1 MIYRI
6 GPSGL
11 ETKMLETL
19 GINKNKQTANFGDFL
34 QNAIANQIGT
44 TNELIKAAD
53 QKGIDFALGKVE
65 DVAEVMA
72 MQEIANTSLQF
83 TVQLRNSLLEAYN
96 EIMRIQV

>member
-6 GPSGL
+6 GPTGL

-19 GINKNKQTANFGDFL
+19 GAKKIQTGASFEDFL
-34 QNAIANQIGT
+34 KNAIQGQVSS

-53 QKGIDFALGKVE
+53 QKGIDFALGKIE
-65 DVAEVMA
+65 DIADVMA
-72 MQEIANTSLQF
+72 AQEIANASLQF

-96 EIMRIQV
+96 EIMRLQV

>member
-6 GPSGL
+6 GPAGL

-19 GINKNKQTANFGDFL
+19 GVKKNQETANFGDFL
-34 QNAIANQIGT
+34 QNAIKNQVAT
-44 TNELIKAAD
+44 TNELIQSAN
-53 QKGIDFALGKVE
+53 QKGIDFALGKV
-65 DVAEVMA
+65 DDIAEVMA
-72 MQEIANTSLQF
+72 LQEIANTSLQF